1 MTMHRPRSPR
11 LLWQLPL
18 WGGLLLASLPVP
30 AAAAPSVRGLWLT
43 QDKEAHIAIGPCG
56 ADPDTLCGRIVWIR
70 DSLDASGRLRRD
82 GKNPNPALRS
92 RLVIG
97 LTVVTR
103 LVPDSPADS
112 THWKALVYDPKNGH
126 TYSGKLELLGPNLLK
141 LRGYV
146 LFSLIGRTARW
157 TRVSAGAH

>member
-1 MTMHRPRSPR
+1 MAMNHPRPSR

-18 WGGLLLASLPVP
+18 WGGLLLASLPVA
-30 AAAAPSVRGLWLT
+30 AAAAPSIRGLWLT
-43 QDKEAHIAIGPCG
+43 QDKEAHIAIGPSR
-56 ADPDTLCGRIVWIR
+56 ASPDTLCGRIVWIR

-82 GKNPNPALRS
+82 GKNPNPALR
-92 RLVIG
+92 RRRVIG

-103 LVPDSPADS
+103 LVPDSPSDS
-112 THWKALVYDPKNGH
+112 THWKAQIYDPKNGR
-126 TYSGKLELLGPNLLK
+126 TYAGRAELIGPNLLK